1 MNLPHGLSKSLLPFT
16 VLGVVLMSA
25 AFSNVYILYFA
36 ALDCYVCTY
45 LNAYSDTSCL
55 KNASAVTVLNCTK
68 KYCVTMRVEMRRN
81 SSKVMSFQRDCQD
94 KPMMLYGNKPD
105 ETFRTYFTSCQQD
118 RCNGH
123 DGRVRNSTNGSGGS
137 GIHNAII
144 PGKSPGQVVFLS
156 PWIAIV
162 LIIVALCQFPQ

>member
-1 MNLPHGLSKSLLPFT
+1 M
-16 VLGVVLMSA
+16 
-25 AFSNVYILYFA
+25 
-36 ALDCYVCTY
+36 
-45 LNAYSDTSCL
+45 
-55 KNASAVTVLNCTK
+55 
-68 KYCVTMRVEMRRN
+68 RN

-105 ETFRTYFTSCQQD
+105 ESYRTYFTSCQQD

-156 PWIAIV
+156 PWIPIV
-162 LIIVALCQFPQ
+162 LIIVALCQFP